1 MGWLDTHIDE
11 FVLPQLK
18 KFHSGRTDFNREP
31 LGYFTQDEKTVIKNI
46 WRATKKNA
54 KGKPILL
61 AGRDVFI
68 FEVLARREDYPTT
81 FIPECSRMTAKYLAE
96 KIPNVKDYFL
106 FDTGFVGSIPRAL
119 GIEDFTL
126 LSFSRP
132 FLSYQEIG
140 NEEKIREY
148 DNRNVR
154 KQIFPRMSFSRGL
167 ALKIEVTPKYWESGR
182 INHGFDVDDKPV
194 DVILQPF
201 SNEHEFINAAR
212 LTIEIYKDSSPKFVT
227 KHQPISQERRW

>member
-1 MGWLDTHIDE
+1 MGWLDQHIDE
-11 FVLPQLK
+11 FVMPRLPGFSELPV
-18 KFHSGRTDFNREP
+18 SEENP
-31 LGYFTQDEKTVIKNI
+31 GYFTQDEKTVIKNI

-81 FIPECSRMTAKYLAE
+81 FIPECSRMTARVLAE

-132 FLSYQEIG
+132 FITYGDLR
-140 NEEKIREY
+140 NEQKLREY
-148 DNRNVR
+148 EAGNVR

-182 INHGFDVDDKPV
+182 IGNDGEV
-194 DVILQPF
+194 LQPF
-201 SNEHEFINAAR
+201 SNSIEFEKAAQ

-227 KHQPISQERRW
+227 KHQPISQERRWY